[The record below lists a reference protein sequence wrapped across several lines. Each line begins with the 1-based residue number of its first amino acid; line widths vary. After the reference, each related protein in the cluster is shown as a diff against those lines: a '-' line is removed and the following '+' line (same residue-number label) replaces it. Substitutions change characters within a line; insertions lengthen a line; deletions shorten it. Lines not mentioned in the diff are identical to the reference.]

1 MFKDK
6 SLLGIYWNIKDF
18 DERLVLSYSQKK
30 QINPLLAK
38 LLLNREITED
48 YFENFINPNL
58 TTSLPNPFLLSD
70 MDKSIERVIIAIQK
84 NEKIGIIA
92 DYDVDGSTSASIL
105 YKFLCKYFKNIIL
118 KIPNRLLDGYG
129 PNIKIM
135 DQMLDEEVSLLFT
148 LDCGTSANNVI
159 DKDKYNKIDVIV
171 IDHHL
176 SDSKLPKVFSIIN
189 PNKIEEIDDFNEMA
203 AVGVTFLFLMALR
216 KKLRERDFFS
226 KTKPEPNLYSFLDLV
241 ALGTV
246 CDVVKLTTYNRL
258 FVKLGLDLIKKR
270 KNKGIAK
277 IIDNSNMQYSPTSID
292 LSYIIGPQLNAASRI
307 DDSSLP
313 SKLLISNDSDQIEKI
328 SKKLYLLNEKRKL
341 IEKDIF
347 NQAFLQAEKQI
358 NQKYLLVYGKEWHN
372 GVLGIIASKLNNI
385 FFKPTIVISFHGNT
399 GTGSARSINNIDLGQ
414 IILLAKNIN
423 ILEGGG
429 GHKMAAGLKIK
440 YEKINDFKK
449 YLDEKFELFSENLF
463 YKLEFFD
470 SILSVNEINNDLLE
484 ILEKIEPYGSGN
496 PEPNFIIKDISIDH
510 VKVIKDKH
518 LLIFFKNDFST
529 NFRAICFN
537 CIDTILGDHLLNF
550 KNKNFN
556 FSCNIQKDHF
566 RESLQP
572 KIIIKD
578 AMLIN

>member
-189 PNKIEEIDDFNEMA
+189 PNKIEEINDFNEMA

-270 KNKGIAK
+270 KNKGIA
-277 IIDNSNMQYSPTSID
+277 
-292 LSYIIGPQLNAASRI
+292 
-307 DDSSLP
+307 
-313 SKLLISNDSDQIEKI
+313 
-328 SKKLYLLNEKRKL
+328 
-341 IEKDIF
+341 
-347 NQAFLQAEKQI
+347 
-358 NQKYLLVYGKEWHN
+358 
-372 GVLGIIASKLNNI
+372 
-385 FFKPTIVISFHGNT
+385 
-399 GTGSARSINNIDLGQ
+399 
-414 IILLAKNIN
+414 
-423 ILEGGG
+423 
-429 GHKMAAGLKIK
+429 
-440 YEKINDFKK
+440 
-449 YLDEKFELFSENLF
+449 
-463 YKLEFFD
+463 
-470 SILSVNEINNDLLE
+470 
-484 ILEKIEPYGSGN
+484 
-496 PEPNFIIKDISIDH
+496 
-510 VKVIKDKH
+510 
-518 LLIFFKNDFST
+518 
-529 NFRAICFN
+529 
-537 CIDTILGDHLLNF
+537 
-550 KNKNFN
+550 
-556 FSCNIQKDHF
+556 
-566 RESLQP
+566 
-572 KIIIKD
+572 
-578 AMLIN
+578 

>member
-189 PNKIEEIDDFNEMA
+189 PNKIEEINDFNEMA

-449 YLDEKFELFSENLF
+449 YLDEKFELFSE
-463 YKLEFFD
+463 KLERIFSKGSFF
-470 SILSVNEINNDLLE
+470 SG
-484 ILEKIEPYGSGN
+484 IE
-496 PEPNFIIKDISIDH
+496 
-510 VKVIKDKH
+510 
-518 LLIFFKNDFST
+518 
-529 NFRAICFN
+529 
-537 CIDTILGDHLLNF
+537 TIL
-550 KNKNFN
+550 
-556 FSCNIQKDHF
+556 
-566 RESLQP
+566 
-572 KIIIKD
+572 
-578 AMLIN
+578 